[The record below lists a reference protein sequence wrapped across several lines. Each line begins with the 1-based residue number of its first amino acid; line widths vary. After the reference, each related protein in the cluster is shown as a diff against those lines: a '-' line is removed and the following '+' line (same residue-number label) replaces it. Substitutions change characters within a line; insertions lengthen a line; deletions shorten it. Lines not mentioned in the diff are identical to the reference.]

1 MEHNSNTDV
10 KVLPE
15 SAYRPLNEGEKFI
28 PYIPADKKITE
39 ISPRV
44 FVYGILFNI
53 IFTFAAAY
61 LGLLTGNV
69 IEAAIPIAILAVF
82 LGKIHRP
89 QNTIS
94 ENVMIQSIG
103 AGSGVVVA
111 GVVFTLPALYINKLN
126 PNMLHI
132 IVSSSLGGFLGILL
146 LIPLRRYFVS
156 EMHGQLPFPEAT
168 ATAEIIASG
177 EAKGRDRSGIILLLA
192 TGIGA
197 MFDFLAET
205 AKLWNSGLHST
216 VILGQKGIAMAKHK
230 ITFGI
235 HGLAAFMGIG
245 YIVGLRYAAVI
256 AAGSLLSFLVLI
268 PLVYYF
274 GQHLDVVIPHAPML
288 GPDGEPI
295 KNMLIRDMSVGTIFK
310 AYVQPIGIGALAMA
324 GFLGIIKMSRIIFG
338 SFSLGIKAF
347 QAGKAG
353 QVATERT
360 DTDIDPKFVLL
371 GQLAIVIIL
380 GVFYFFLTKSV
391 TGALVA
397 MGVTFVFSFLFT
409 AVAARAIA
417 IVGTNPVSGMTL
429 MTLIISSLILIA
441 AGMKGTSG
449 QYTALIIGCAVC
461 TALSTAGG
469 FITDLK
475 IGYWVGVTPK
485 TQQTFK
491 FLGIL
496 VASLSVGVAMW
507 LLATSYGFVKTP
519 ETPSPLAAP
528 QGKLMATIISS
539 MMSNAD
545 MPYLLYGLGAI
556 IAIILEMA
564 KVPALAFALGM
575 YLPIS
580 INLGVLAG
588 GFTAFLIGKAG
599 KTPDEKNAIGS
610 QGTLIASGLMAG
622 AALIGIVAAVLQLS
636 QLGKPV
642 RFISVG
648 EKFTNV
654 GGKWI
659 PEAHK
664 WFDGKTGQYTG
675 LIMFIALGFAA
686 YFLARL
692 GAKWELQRKAEN
704 EAASKSKE

>member
-1 MEHNSNTDV
+1 MEHSTDNS

-15 SAYRPLNEGEKFI
+15 NAYRELREGEEFI
-28 PYIPADKKITE
+28 PYIPANKKVIE

-44 FVYGILFNI
+44 FIYGVLLNIL
-53 IFTFAAAY
+53 FTFAAAY

-82 LGKIHRP
+82 LGKVLHKRP
-89 QNTIS
+89 NTIA

-111 GVVFTLPALYINKLN
+111 GVVFTLPALYINRLN
-126 PNMLHI
+126 PNMFHI

-146 LIPLRRYFVS
+146 LIPLRRYFVR

-168 ATAEIIASG
+168 ATTEIIASG
-177 EAKGRDRSGIILLLA
+177 EVKGKDRSGVILLLA
-192 TGIGA
+192 TGAGA
-197 MFDFLAET
+197 LFDFLAET
-205 AKLWNSGLHST
+205 VKLWNSGLEST
-216 VILGQKGIAMAKHK
+216 VLLGKKGVAMAKHQ

-256 AAGSLLSFLVLI
+256 AAGSLLSFMVLI
-268 PLVYYF
+268 PLVFYF
-274 GQHLDVVIPHAPML
+274 GQHLDIVIPHAPIL
-288 GPDGEPI
+288 GPNGEPLR
-295 KNMLIRDMSVGTIFK
+295 NMLIRDMPTGVIFK

-324 GFLGIIKMSRIIFG
+324 GFMGIVKMSRIIFG

-347 QAGKAG
+347 KATKENAD
-353 QVATERT
+353 VTERT
-360 DTDIDPKFVLL
+360 DKDIDPKIVLL
-371 GQLAIVIIL
+371 GQLAMVVIL
-380 GVFYFFLTKSV
+380 GIFYWILVGDLTK
-391 TGALVA
+391 ALIA
-397 MGVTFVFSFLFT
+397 MGITFIFSFLFT

-429 MTLIISSLILIA
+429 MTLIISSLILLA
-441 AGMKGTSG
+441 AGLHGNSG
-449 QYTALIIGCAVC
+449 QYLALIIGCAVC

-475 IGYWVGVTPK
+475 IGYWIGVTPK

-491 FLGIL
+491 FIGIL

-519 ETPSPLAAP
+519 STPNPLAAP

-539 MMSNAD
+539 MMSKSD
-545 MPYLLYGLGAI
+545 MPYLLYALGAI
-556 IAIILEMA
+556 IALILEMA

-575 YLPIS
+575 YLPIH

-588 GFTAFLIGKAG
+588 GFTAWAIGKAG
-599 KTPDEKNAIGS
+599 KSAAEKQAIAG
-610 QGTLIASGLMAG
+610 QGILIASGLMAG
-622 AALIGIVAAVLQLS
+622 AALIGIVAAVLQLTA
-636 QLGKPV
+636 LGTPV

-648 EKFTNV
+648 HKYINV

-664 WFDGKTGQYTG
+664 WFEGAIGQTIG
-675 LIMFIALGFAA
+675 LVMFILLGLSA
-686 YFLARL
+686 YLLAKK
-692 GAKWELQRKAEN
+692 GAKWDLERQKSQEN
-704 EAASKSKE
+704 E